1 MRWLIYLYPKTWRKR
16 YGEELTDV
24 LKQTDTSFKTIM
36 DLFTGIM
43 DAWHIEINEKYNY
56 GYRIVQLLVAVT
68 IVNAFLVSNLKPLGE
83 ATGVNI
89 FATIV
94 VLIAM
99 LSLFLSVVTLGV
111 SIYKYGREGF
121 TLKPKLSKTAVGLM
135 GVYGV
140 FIITFLTLIN

>member
-1 MRWLIYLYPKTWRKR
+1 M
-16 YGEELTDV
+16 
-24 LKQTDTSFKTIM
+24 
-36 DLFTGIM
+36 
-43 DAWHIEINEKYNY
+43 
-56 GYRIVQLLVAVT
+56 
-68 IVNAFLVSNLKPLGE
+68 
-83 ATGVNI
+83 NI

-99 LSLFLSVVTLGV
+99 LSLFLSVVALGV

-140 FIITFLTLIN
+140 FITTFLVLIN

>member
-24 LKQTDTSFKTIM
+24 LKQTDASFKTIV

-56 GYRIVQLLVAVT
+56 GYRIVQLLVAAT
-68 IVNAFLVSNLKPLGE
+68 IVNAFLVLNLKPLGE

-140 FIITFLTLIN
+140 FITTFLVLIN

>member
-24 LKQTDTSFKTIM
+24 LKQTDASFKTIM

-56 GYRIVQLLVAVT
+56 GYRIVQLLVAAT

>member
-16 YGEELTDV
+16 YGDELSEILNHTDP
-24 LKQTDTSFKTIM
+24 SFKIIM

-43 DAWHIEINEKYNY
+43 DAWHVELNEKHNY
-56 GYRIVQLLVAVT
+56 SYRIVQLLVAVT
-68 IVNAFLVSNLKPLGE
+68 IVNAFLVLNLKPLGE

-99 LSLFLSVVTLGV
+99 SSLFLAVGTFGY
-111 SIYKYGREGF
+111 SIFKYGKEGF
-121 TLKPKLSKTAVGLM
+121 TLKPKLTKTSVGLM

-140 FIITFLTLIN
+140 FITTFLVLIN

>member
-1 MRWLIYLYPKTWRKR
+1 MRWLIYLYPKAWRKR

-24 LKQTDTSFKTIM
+24 LKQTDASFKTIM

-56 GYRIVQLLVAVT
+56 GYRIIQLLVAVT
-68 IVNAFLVSNLKPLGE
+68 IVNAFLVLNLKPLGE

-140 FIITFLTLIN
+140 FITTFLVLIN

>member
-24 LKQTDTSFKTIM
+24 LKQTDASFKTIV

-56 GYRIVQLLVAVT
+56 GYRIVQLLVAAT
-68 IVNAFLVSNLKPLGE
+68 IVNAFLVLNLKPLGE

>member
-16 YGEELTDV
+16 YGDELTDV
-24 LKQTDTSFKTIM
+24 LKRTDASFKTIM

-68 IVNAFLVSNLKPLGE
+68 IVNAFLVLNLKPLGE

-140 FIITFLTLIN
+140 FITTFLVLID

>member
-24 LKQTDTSFKTIM
+24 LKQTDASFKTII

-56 GYRIVQLLVAVT
+56 GYRIVQLLVAAT
-68 IVNAFLVSNLKPLGE
+68 IVNAFLVLNLKPLGE

-140 FIITFLTLIN
+140 FITTFLVLIN

>member
-24 LKQTDTSFKTIM
+24 LKQTDTSFKTIV

-43 DAWHIEINEKYNY
+43 DAWNIEINEKYNY
-56 GYRIVQLLVAVT
+56 GYRIVQLLVAAT

-89 FATIV
+89 FVTIV

>member
-16 YGEELTDV
+16 YGDELTDV
-24 LKQTDTSFKTIM
+24 LKQTDASFKTIV
-36 DLFTGIM
+36 DLFTGII

-56 GYRIVQLLVAVT
+56 GYRIIQLLVAAT
-68 IVNAFLVSNLKPLGE
+68 IINAFLVSTLKPIGE

-140 FIITFLTLIN
+140 FITTFLVLIN

>member
-24 LKQTDTSFKTIM
+24 LKQTDTSFKTIV

-43 DAWHIEINEKYNY
+43 DAWNIEINEKYNY
-56 GYRIVQLLVAVT
+56 GYRIVQLLVAAT